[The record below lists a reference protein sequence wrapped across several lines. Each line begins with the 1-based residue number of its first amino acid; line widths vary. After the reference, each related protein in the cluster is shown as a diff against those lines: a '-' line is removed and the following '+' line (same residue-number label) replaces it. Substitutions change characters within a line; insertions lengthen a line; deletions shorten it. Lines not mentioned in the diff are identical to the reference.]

1 MELFSKI
8 RLDLTLAGGLAV
20 RSSFLLEMQRG
31 AHYLEHNFSK
41 SHLEGGRVSKNTQP
55 SHPWE
60 LGLKYLL
67 KATASLASF
76 YLC

>member
-41 SHLEGGRVSKNTQP
+41 SHLEGGRVSK
-55 SHPWE
+55 
-60 LGLKYLL
+60 KYGENI
-67 KATASLASF
+67 F
-76 YLC
+76 QIMNMI